1 MPILHTKALSYGEI
15 NIMNGVITEKG
26 SSVRSQ
32 VGFLLLMTGTFYLN
46 FISRIILAPLMP
58 TIEKDLEIGHA
69 DAGSLFFLIS
79 VGYFTS
85 LMGSGFV
92 SSRITHRKTII
103 LSSLI
108 LGVTLIGLSFN
119 STIWGIRVGCI
130 VIGLAAGLYL
140 PSGVSTLT
148 DMVRPKDW
156 GKAIAI
162 HELAPNVGFL
172 TAPLLSEA
180 LLIWI
185 SWRNILALLGLAAMS
200 IGLVFARFGR
210 GGHFNGEAPSA
221 ANLKLFAR
229 EPSFWIMIVFFS
241 LGVSGS
247 LGIYAMLPLFLV
259 SERGMT
265 QGAANYLVAFSRFL
279 ALGVAFVSGMVT
291 DKIGPKAALGGV
303 FLLSGFLTILLGV
316 TYGSWLVLIV
326 FMQPMIAV
334 CFFPPGFAGL
344 SKIGPPTFRN
354 ILVSFTTS
362 VGFLAGGG
370 AIPTGIGVLGDSG
383 HFGVGLS
390 MTGAMI
396 MGGFLLVHYLR
407 FNE

>member
-148 DMVRPKDW
+148 DMVRPKD
-156 GKAIAI
+156 
-162 HELAPNVGFL
+162 
-172 TAPLLSEA
+172 
-180 LLIWI
+180 
-185 SWRNILALLGLAAMS
+185 
-200 IGLVFARFGR
+200 
-210 GGHFNGEAPSA
+210 
-221 ANLKLFAR
+221 
-229 EPSFWIMIVFFS
+229 
-241 LGVSGS
+241 
-247 LGIYAMLPLFLV
+247 
-259 SERGMT
+259 
-265 QGAANYLVAFSRFL
+265 
-279 ALGVAFVSGMVT
+279 
-291 DKIGPKAALGGV
+291 
-303 FLLSGFLTILLGV
+303 
-316 TYGSWLVLIV
+316 
-326 FMQPMIAV
+326 
-334 CFFPPGFAGL
+334 
-344 SKIGPPTFRN
+344 
-354 ILVSFTTS
+354 
-362 VGFLAGGG
+362 
-370 AIPTGIGVLGDSG
+370 
-383 HFGVGLS
+383 
-390 MTGAMI
+390 
-396 MGGFLLVHYLR
+396 
-407 FNE
+407 